1 VRSGNAKRNNADNG
15 IEKSFHRFP
24 TLLSLTRCI

>member
-24 TLLSLTRCI
+24 TL